1 MSDAATDRSPV
12 SRDQRNLQR
21 VLEHHG
27 ITVVLD
33 VGANIGQYARRL
45 RQGGYSGRIVSFEPL
60 SAAHTALS
68 RAAADDPL
76 WTVAP
81 RLALG
86 DSDRPV
92 RLNIS
97 AESDMS
103 SVLDFTREMADL
115 LDSSA
120 YVGSEVASQARL
132 EAVFAKHAGPD
143 DRVLLKIDTQGYE
156 RRVIEGARGVLKRIA
171 LVQLELSIVPVYRDE
186 TPWLEMVRLLEG
198 LGYEPVLFLPGYFN
212 RRTARL
218 ISMDGVFARNELIA

>member
-60 SAAHTALS
+60 SAAHAALS
-68 RAAADDPL
+68 RTAADDPL

-186 TPWLEMVRLLEG
+186 TPWLEMVHLLEG

-218 ISMDGVFARNELIA
+218 LSMDGVFARNELIA